1 MTAIITTIMLLQIT
15 SMILIVY
22 VFFIEYSKSG
32 IITLENLVIFCVR
45 LLPIVSIISLLLHFC
60 VDILNRNSDVVIY
73 KRKEKK

>member
-45 LLPIVSIISLLLHFC
+45 LLPIVSIISAIAFYA
-60 VDILNRNSDVVIY
+60 DILNRNSDVVIY

>member
-45 LLPIVSIISLLLHFC
+45 LLPIVSIISAIAFC
-60 VDILNRNSDVVIY
+60 TDILNRNSDVVIY

>member
-1 MTAIITTIMLLQIT
+1 MITIIAILTALQIT
-15 SMILIVY
+15 SMIINTC

-45 LLPIVSIISLLLHFC
+45 LLPIVSIISAIAFC
-60 VDILNRNSDVVIY
+60 ADFLNRNSDMVIY

>member
-45 LLPIVSIISLLLHFC
+45 LLPIVSIISAIAFC
-60 VDILNRNSDVVIY
+60 ADILNRNSDVVIY